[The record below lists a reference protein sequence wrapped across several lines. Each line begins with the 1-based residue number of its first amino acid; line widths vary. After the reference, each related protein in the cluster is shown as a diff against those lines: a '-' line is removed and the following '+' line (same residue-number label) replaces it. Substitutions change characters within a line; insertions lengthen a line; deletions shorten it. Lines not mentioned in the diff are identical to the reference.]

1 MKNVNKDIKHTQTE
15 LKAIDK
21 LLKFDTTNTDLLSQ
35 KQGKLSEAI
44 SHTKDKLDTLKSAQ
58 QQAKQQLESG
68 TLGQDK
74 YNALQQEIVKTENEL
89 KNLAKEVANAN
100 TALTKIGDV
109 GNTMKSVG
117 AAMTSAGQ
125 SLTTYVT
132 TPIIALGTAAVKTGA
147 DFDAAMSQVKAISG
161 ASGEDFNRLRDKA
174 REMGATT
181 KFSASEAADALK
193 YMAMAGWKTEEMLEG
208 IEGIMALAAASGEE
222 LGRTSDIVTDALS
235 AFGLTAK
242 DSGHFSDILAAASN
256 NANTNV
262 SLLGESFQYI
272 ATSAGA
278 FKFSAEDT
286 AVALGLMA
294 NAGIKGTQAGTSL
307 KNAMVNLT
315 KPTKAQIA
323 AMQEL
328 GLITTEYV
336 TKVDSG
342 KVAKAQNSVEKA
354 TLSLQSAQAKYNA
367 ILKEQGTNSTAAIT
381 AHNNVEKAQ
390 IKVSDATKALTAA
403 QAKYNQAVK
412 EHGAGSKE
420 AQAAHQKVEAAQSKL
435 KTATLD
441 LNTAQE
447 KYNNVLKNSSADSP
461 KAIAARNAVEKA
473 EIALREAQE
482 KLTKAQ
488 QGTTKAMAGQNLL
501 MADADGNVRS
511 LDSIIR
517 ILRSA
522 LGETNVELVDSEGNL
537 KDFDTVLK
545 EAADH
550 GADLTKIQKLQAAA
564 TIFGKQNMSGML
576 ALVNASQKDYD
587 KLSNAVKNC
596 TYNYDAMVNALKEN
610 QGAFTDWLKLGGSS
624 GFDSVDEQFKQLSQK
639 ITTYIKEANGDTEQA
654 YAHLMSDIQNQ
665 TGAFC
670 GLTEEQARLAV
681 NIVKGEMDKFHGT
694 AKDTAQTMQDN
705 LKGQLTILKSAL
717 QELAIQISDAIT
729 PTLRGIVEKVQA
741 FVEKLQKMDDATRNS
756 IIKWGLFAAAIGPVL
771 LILGKVISIFGSVFT
786 SISNLGKGVLNLI
799 SQAELG
805 VGVGGKIA
813 SVLSTLASGPVA
825 IAIAAI
831 AALAAGFIYLWNTNE
846 DFREK
851 VIAIWDSVKT
861 AFASLYDAIA
871 SMLEALKPVFEAA
884 VAVIKIVWEE
894 FCNFLCPILEGAF
907 SIIAAALETA
917 VGVLSGILK
926 VFTGI
931 FTLDWSTFWDG
942 IKTIFG
948 SIWNGIGDV
957 LSAVFDTLKGVVQ
970 VFLSWFA
977 SIWEAAWTGIKAVF
991 EMIWNMISSIFILAW
1006 EGLKAVVVTTLDII
1020 TAIISGAW
1028 EGVKTVF
1035 STVWE
1040 GIKTAFCAVWDSIR
1054 DYVQVALL
1062 AIGSLIDAGFQIIM
1076 LPFNFIWENCKDA
1089 VFEAWDK
1096 ISSGISESMSLIA
1109 GVIDKAW
1116 TGIKD
1121 TLTPILEKISDG
1133 VKDHWT
1139 TVKNVVSDAVE
1150 TTRSFV
1156 SEKWDAISSYVS
1168 DVCET
1173 VTTTVGEKWDA
1184 AKERV
1189 STIVEDLKTAVGD
1202 KWDAMKERVMP
1213 IMESI
1218 GDGILAKWEAVK
1230 ERTAS
1235 IYDIIS
1241 SSVSNAWE
1249 NIKESVSSKISGMWE
1264 SVKSKFTGI
1273 WETIKGIVQRIRDC
1287 FSFEW
1292 KLPKIKLPHFK
1303 IKGSFSLSPPSVP
1316 HLSIEWYKKAMDD
1329 AYILNN
1335 PTIFG
1340 AIGGKLLGGGEAG
1353 SEAVVGTDKLASIVR
1368 DAMASVIGTGGT
1380 TVIPVYIGQ
1389 ERIEE
1394 IVVRA
1399 NQSINYRSG
1408 GR

>member
-1 MKNVNKDIKHTQTE
+1 M
-15 LKAIDK
+15 A
-21 LLKFDTTNTDLLSQ
+21 
-35 KQGKLSEAI
+35 
-44 SHTKDKLDTLKSAQ
+44 
-58 QQAKQQLESG
+58 
-68 TLGQDK
+68 
-74 YNALQQEIVKTENEL
+74 
-89 KNLAKEVANAN
+89 
-100 TALTKIGDV
+100 
-109 GNTMKSVG
+109 
-117 AAMTSAGQ
+117 SAGQ
-125 SLTTYVT
+125 TLTAYVT
-132 TPIIALGTAAVKTGA
+132 APIAALGTAAVKTGA

-161 ASGEDFNRLRDKA
+161 ASGEDFDRLRDKA
-174 REMGATT
+174 REMGAAT

-242 DSGHFSDILAAASN
+242 DSAHFSDILAAASN
-256 NANTNV
+256 NSNTNV

-336 TKVDSG
+336 TKVDSS

-390 IKVSDATKALTAA
+390 IKVSDATKVLTAA

-435 KTATLD
+435 KVATID

-488 QGTTKAMAGQNLL
+488 QGTTKATAGQNLL

-537 KDFDTVLK
+537 KDFDTVLQ

-576 ALVNASQKDYD
+576 ALINASQKDYD
-587 KLSNAVKNC
+587 KLSDAVQNC

-610 QGAFTDWLKLGGSS
+610 QGAFADWLKLGGSN
-624 GFDSVDEQFKQLSQK
+624 GLASVDEQFRQLSQK
-639 ITTYIKEANGDTEQA
+639 ISTYIKEANGDTEQA
-654 YAHLMSDIQNQ
+654 YAHLMSDIQNH
-665 TGAFC
+665 TGDFC
-670 GLTEEQARLAV
+670 ALTEEQARLAV

-694 AKDTAQTMQDN
+694 AKDTAETMQDN

-729 PTLRGIVEKVQA
+729 PTLRAIVEKVQA

-771 LILGKVISIFGSVFT
+771 LILGKIISVFGSVLT
-786 SISNLGKGVLNLI
+786 SISTIGQGVLTLI

-813 SVLSTLASGPVA
+813 SMLSALASGPVA
-825 IAIAAI
+825 IVIAAI
-831 AALAAGFIYLWNTNE
+831 AALAASFIYLWNTNE
-846 DFREK
+846 DFRDK
-851 VIAIWDSVKT
+851 VTSIWETVKT
-861 AFASLYDAIA
+861 AFSALYDTIV
-871 SMLEALKPVFEAA
+871 SLLEALKPVFEAV
-884 VAVIKIVWEE
+884 VAAIKIIWEE
-894 FCNFLCPILEGAF
+894 FCNFLSPILEGAF
-907 SIIAAALETA
+907 SVIAAVLETA

-931 FTLDWSTFWDG
+931 FTLDWTTFWDG

-948 SIWNGIGDV
+948 SIWNGVADV

-977 SIWEAAWTGIKAVF
+977 SIWDAAWTGIKAVF
-991 EMIWNMISSIFILAW
+991 EMVWNMISAFFSLIW
-1006 EGLKAVVVTTLDII
+1006 EGLKAVVVTTLNVI
-1020 TAIISGAW
+1020 TAIISSAW

-1035 STVWE
+1035 STVW
-1040 GIKTAFCAVWDSIR
+1040 GVIKTAFCAVWDAIR

-1062 AIGSLIDAGFQIIM
+1062 AIGSLIDAAFQIIM
-1076 LPFNFIWENCKDA
+1076 IPFNFIWENCKESA
-1089 VFEAWDK
+1089 KAAWDK
-1096 ISSGISESMSLIA
+1096 IRDGISETMNLIGGLLEKSWEGIKSA
-1109 GVIDKAW
+1109 ISSILTSIADFISKKW
-1116 TGIKD
+1116 EWIKD
-1121 TLTPILEKISDG
+1121 TVSNAMEAARDKIVG
-1133 VKDHWT
+1133 AWE
-1139 TVKNVVSDAVE
+1139 TVKEKVSSLVDSVTTWIGDKWAAAKERLSSITDSIKEYVSDKWNALQD
-1150 TTRSFV
+1150 SV
-1156 SEKWDAISSYVS
+1156 SGIADSISTYVNGKWDAIKYYTSGVWTQTKDYIL
-1168 DVCET
+1168 
-1173 VTTTVGEKWDA
+1173 GIWD
-1184 AKERV
+1184 
-1189 STIVEDLKTAVGD
+1189 
-1202 KWDAMKERVMP
+1202 
-1213 IMESI
+1213 SI
-1218 GDGILAKWEAVK
+1218 KDG
-1230 ERTAS
+1230 
-1235 IYDIIS
+1235 
-1241 SSVSNAWE
+1241 
-1249 NIKESVSSKISGMWE
+1249 VSSKIQGMWDSVKNMFSGMWQ
-1264 SVKSKFTGI
+1264 
-1273 WETIKGIVQRIRDC
+1273 TISNIIQRIKDC

-1292 KLPKIKLPHFK
+1292 RLPKIKLPHFK
-1303 IKGSFSLSPPSVP
+1303 ITGSFSLSPPSVP
-1316 HLSIEWYKKAMDD
+1316 HLSIEWYRKAMND
-1329 AYILNN
+1329 AYILDS

-1340 AIGGKLLGGGEAG
+1340 AAGGKLLGGGEAG
-1353 SEAVVGTDKLASIVR
+1353 TEAIVGTDKLGSMIR
-1368 DAMASVIGTGGT
+1368 DAVASVIGNGGT